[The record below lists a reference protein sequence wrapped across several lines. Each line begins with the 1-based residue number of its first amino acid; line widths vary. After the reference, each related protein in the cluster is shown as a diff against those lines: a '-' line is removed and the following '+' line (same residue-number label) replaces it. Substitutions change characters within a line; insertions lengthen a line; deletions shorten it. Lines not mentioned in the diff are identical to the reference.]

1 MFGTHQNGILVINL
15 KRCRQE
21 PSQCATSMAG
31 VYERELRSVL
41 AGERKGV
48 IAITRSCTE
57 VERARAMQVCQRP
70 FLVVRA
76 PGSGS
81 EGTGDILALR
91 GDMCMPIEVKSSK
104 TDKIY
109 LSGRT
114 KDQYDALKSTGE
126 KCGLQPLYAFR
137 LKGVRGDSWRV
148 MKVPVDGLTGKLRV
162 LSRSIP
168 NVPLTRNGSPYLN
181 WHDGMPLHRFLA
193 LISRSDGARK
203 IDTQLSASEITDQI
217 LESGKT

>member
-1 MFGTHQNGILVINL
+1 M
-15 KRCRQE
+15 
-21 PSQCATSMAG
+21 SG

-104 TDKIY
+104 TDRIY

-114 KDQYDALKSTGE
+114 KEQYEALLTTGE
-126 KCGLQPLYAFR
+126 RCGLLPLYAFR

-148 MKVPVDGLTGKLRV
+148 MKVPVEGLTGKLRV
-162 LSRSIP
+162 LARSIP
-168 NVPLTRNGSPYLN
+168 DVPLTRNGAPYLN

-193 LISRSDGARK
+193 LISRSDGARS
-203 IDTQLSASEITDQI
+203 IETPTSAANIYRELLESTSASEA
-217 LESGKT
+217 SS

>member
-1 MFGTHQNGILVINL
+1 
-15 KRCRQE
+15 
-21 PSQCATSMAG
+21 
-31 VYERELRSVL
+31 
-41 AGERKGV
+41 
-48 IAITRSCTE
+48 
-57 VERARAMQVCQRP
+57 
-70 FLVVRA
+70 
-76 PGSGS
+76 
-81 EGTGDILALR
+81 
-91 GDMCMPIEVKSSK
+91 MPIEVKSSK

-148 MKVPVDGLTGKLRV
+148 MKVPVEGLTGKLRV

-193 LISRSDGARK
+193 LISRSDGARDIEK
-203 IDTQLSASEITDQI
+203 SSKLAEITRRINETSRLPDTS
-217 LESGKT
+217 L

>member
-1 MFGTHQNGILVINL
+1 
-15 KRCRQE
+15 
-21 PSQCATSMAG
+21 MAG

-114 KDQYDALKSTGE
+114 KKQYDALQRTGE
-126 KCGLQPLYAFR
+126 RCGLLPLYAFR

-148 MKVPVDGLTGKLRV
+148 MKVPVEGLTGKLRV
-162 LSRSIP
+162 LARSIP
-168 NVPLTRNGSPYLN
+168 NVPLTRNGAPYLN

-193 LISRSDGARK
+193 LIRRSDGARA
-203 IDTQLSASEITDQI
+203 IETPTRAADITRQI
-217 LESGKT
+217 LKTSGLSESGL